1 MKEIKTKLNTSF
13 EVSNAA
19 PLKIVN
25 DYIDLVKAFGKQD
38 YVVYK
43 NDYIELVKNNPL
55 VNGFWTVG
63 NWFSFVANTRSW
75 ELEHVAGDSMGVIQF
90 SHDEIKIGNREF
102 VANFIFKDDY
112 EFVNKAIH
120 NAMVYVNGL
129 PMEERPFV
137 FMVFYS
143 RCTRKDGRV
152 LTVQNQN
159 IPLVFDEKNLPYIFA
174 NVITDM
180 SHLHPTNIPQA
191 VLLNKFSNE
200 QFFMDRNNLELKPYK
215 SIFSNRE
222 LEVVRLLV
230 KGFSSRKIS
239 ETLNIRYETAR
250 THRKNILGKAN
261 LKNTGELIHFI
272 LVNKIL

>member
-1 MKEIKTKLNTSF
+1 MGIKIRLNTSI
-13 EVSNAA
+13 EVCFASL
-19 PLKIVN
+19 LKMVN
-25 DYIDLVKAFGKQD
+25 DYIDLVGAFGKQD

-43 NDYIELVKNNPL
+43 NDYIALVKNNPL

-63 NWFSFVANTRSW
+63 NWFSFVANTRTW

-90 SHDEIKIGNREF
+90 SHDEIKTGNREF
-102 VANFIFKDDY
+102 VANFIHKDDY
-112 EFVNKAIH
+112 AFVNKAIH

-129 PMEERPFV
+129 PIAERPFV
-137 FMVFYS
+137 FMVFYT
-143 RCTRKDGRV
+143 RCTRKDGQV
-152 LTVQNQN
+152 LIVQNQN

-180 SHLHPTNIPQA
+180 THLHPTNIPQA
-191 VLLNKFSNE
+191 VLLNKHSNE
-200 QFFMDRNNLELKPYK
+200 QFFMDRNHLELKPYK
-215 SIFSNRE
+215 SIFSKRE

-230 KGFSSRKIS
+230 KGFSSRKIA
-239 ETLNIRYETAR
+239 ETLHIRYETAR